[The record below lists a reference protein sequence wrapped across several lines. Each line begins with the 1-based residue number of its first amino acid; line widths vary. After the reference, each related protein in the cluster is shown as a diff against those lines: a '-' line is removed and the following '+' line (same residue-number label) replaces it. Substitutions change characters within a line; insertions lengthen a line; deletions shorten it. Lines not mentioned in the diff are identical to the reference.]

1 MFRHNIV
8 CISHSNSSLEELFR
22 LGFNNIEKCIGIKHT
37 FVYKDQGIRITH
49 QYHREII
56 KMFDKLI
63 VTMK

>member
-37 FVYKDQGIRITH
+37 FV
-49 QYHREII
+49 
-56 KMFDKLI
+56 
-63 VTMK
+63 